1 MNKPYRLLKKI
12 GEQLDHIKS
21 ENIHK
26 YTRFNLYCQ
35 DESRIGLLTMN
46 HKALTIKGVKPICK
60 YQHKFDNVYLF
71 GAFSP
76 INGNHLLL
84 EMPQCNTE
92 NFQVFLQ
99 ELSVMDKE
107 EFKIILLDNG
117 AFHKAQRLVIPE
129 NIALVFLPPYSPEL
143 NPAEKVWWTIKR
155 TLKNKFFE
163 TMDDLTD
170 CISIAAKQLT
180 KQSIQQLTAYEYY
193 TNAFWTTFNI

>member
-12 GEQLDHIKS
+12 GDLLAHIKIK
-21 ENIHK
+21 NIQNYK
-26 YTRFNLYCQ
+26 RFNLYCQ

-46 HKALTIKGVKPICK
+46 HKALTIKGVKPLCR

-76 INGNHLLL
+76 IDGSHLLL
-84 EMPQCNTE
+84 EMPHCNTD

-99 ELSVMDKE
+99 ELSQMDKE

-117 AFHKAQRLVIPE
+117 AFHKAKRLAIPS

-155 TLKNKFFE
+155 TLKNKFFDTLE
-163 TMDDLTD
+163 DLTND
-170 CISIAAKQLT
+170 ISVAAKQLS
-180 KQSIQQLTAYEYY
+180 KQSIQQLTAYKYY
-193 TNAFWTTFNI
+193 TDAFWTTFNI